1 MNTEQ
6 ILKKL
11 ISFKSISE
19 QENMTLLNYVSNY
32 LGKFNISAEIINRH
46 QNRANLYCRIGPN
59 TTGGLM
65 LSGHTD
71 VVPVANQKWKT
82 NPFELH
88 KQGKKYFGRGTADM
102 KSFVAIVLS
111 LVPKIISMNL
121 KKPVHIMLSYDEEI
135 GCVGIQKAVPF
146 LKSMKKKP
154 SYCIVGE
161 PTEMQ
166 VITEH
171 KGKKNFI
178 VTFNGIE
185 SHSSQIDKG
194 VNAIKYA
201 NKFLTYLSSIEKKLK
216 KKSFQNKNYNPPY
229 SSINVGLI
237 HGGIALNIIPS
248 SCKLEFEIRDL
259 PSNNISEIIREI
271 KEYLF
276 LNLEREMKKENNKC
290 SIKFSITNNFP
301 PLKTLI
307 NNKIVNLALKNL
319 NTNITGTVSFGT
331 EAGVFNKIPIETIV
345 CGPGNIDQAHK
356 PNEFISIEQINKCEA
371 FLKNIIKTIC

>member
-32 LGKFNISAEIINRH
+32 LGKFNISVEIINHH

-59 TTGGLM
+59 TAGGLM

-71 VVPVANQKWKT
+71 VVPVENQKWKT

-146 LKSMKKKP
+146 LKSMKKK
-154 SYCIVGE
+154 
-161 PTEMQ
+161 TELLHCWR
-166 VITEH
+166 TNRDA
-171 KGKKNFI
+171 G
-178 VTFNGIE
+178 
-185 SHSSQIDKG
+185 
-194 VNAIKYA
+194 
-201 NKFLTYLSSIEKKLK
+201 
-216 KKSFQNKNYNPPY
+216 NY
-229 SSINVGLI
+229 
-237 HGGIALNIIPS
+237 
-248 SCKLEFEIRDL
+248 
-259 PSNNISEIIREI
+259 
-271 KEYLF
+271 
-276 LNLEREMKKENNKC
+276 
-290 SIKFSITNNFP
+290 
-301 PLKTLI
+301 
-307 NNKIVNLALKNL
+307 
-319 NTNITGTVSFGT
+319 
-331 EAGVFNKIPIETIV
+331 
-345 CGPGNIDQAHK
+345 
-356 PNEFISIEQINKCEA
+356 
-371 FLKNIIKTIC
+371 

>member
-1 MNTEQ
+1 MKTKQ

-19 QENMTLLNYVSNY
+19 QENITLLNYVSAY
-32 LGKFNISAEIINRH
+32 LRKFNVNVEIINRY

-59 TTGGLM
+59 STGGLM

-71 VVPVANQKWKT
+71 VVPVENQKWKT
-82 NPFELH
+82 NPFELIE
-88 KQGKKYFGRGTADM
+88 KGNKYFGRGTADM
-102 KSFVAIVLS
+102 KSFVAVVLS
-111 LVPKIISMNL
+111 LVPKIINRNL

-146 LKSMKKKP
+146 LKSLKKKP

-161 PTEMQ
+161 PTEMK

-171 KGKKNFI
+171 KGKKNF
-178 VTFNGIE
+178 VVSFNGIE

-201 NKFLTYLSSIEKKLK
+201 TKFITYLNLIENKLK
-216 KKSFQNKNYNPPY
+216 KKSFQNKKYDPPY

-248 SCKLEFEIRDL
+248 ICNLEFEIRDL
-259 PSNNISEIIREI
+259 PSNNMSKIIGEI

-276 LNLEREMKKENNKC
+276 SDLEKEMKEKNDKC
-290 SIKFSITNNFP
+290 FIKFSITNNFP
-301 PLKTLI
+301 PLKTLM
-307 NNKIVNLALKNL
+307 NNQIVNLALSNL
-319 NTNITGTVSFGT
+319 NTNITDTVSFGT

-345 CGPGNIDQAHK
+345 CGPGSIDQAHK
-356 PNEFISIEQINKCEA
+356 PNEFISIEQVNKCEV
-371 FLKNIIKTIC
+371 FLEKMIKTIC

>member
-1 MNTEQ
+1 MSTEE

-11 ISFKSISE
+11 ISFKSVSEHENIS
-19 QENMTLLNYVSNY
+19 LLNYVSSY
-32 LGKFNISAEIINRH
+32 LSKFNVNVKIINRY

-59 TTGGLM
+59 SSGGLM

-82 NPFELH
+82 NPFELV
-88 KQGKKYFGRGTADM
+88 KKGKKYFGRGTADM

-111 LVPKIISMNL
+111 LVPKIIVTNL

-135 GCVGIQKAVPF
+135 GCVGIQKAIPF
-146 LKSMKKKP
+146 LKSLKNKP
-154 SYCIVGE
+154 NYCIVGE
-161 PTEMQ
+161 PTEMN
-166 VITEH
+166 VVTEH

-178 VTFNGIE
+178 VTFNGVE
-185 SHSSQIDKG
+185 SHSSQIDRG

-201 NKFLTYLSSIEKKLK
+201 TKFVTYLNRVEKKLK
-216 KKSFQNKNYNPPY
+216 NKSFENKNYDPPY

-237 HGGIALNIIPS
+237 NGGTALNIIPS
-248 SCKLEFEIRDL
+248 ICNLEFEIRDL
-259 PSNNISEIIREI
+259 PSNNMSKIIKEI

-276 LNLEREMKKENNKC
+276 SNLEKEMKNENKKC
-290 SIKFSITNNFP
+290 SVKFSVTNNFP

-307 NNKIVNLALKNL
+307 NNKIVNLALNNL

-345 CGPGNIDQAHK
+345 CGPGSIDQAHK
-356 PNEFISIEQINKCEA
+356 PNEFISTEQIKKCEV
-371 FLKNIIKTIC
+371 FLENIIKTIC

>member
-1 MNTEQ
+1 
-6 ILKKL
+6 
-11 ISFKSISE
+11 
-19 QENMTLLNYVSNY
+19 
-32 LGKFNISAEIINRH
+32 
-46 QNRANLYCRIGPN
+46 
-59 TTGGLM
+59 
-65 LSGHTD
+65 
-71 VVPVANQKWKT
+71 
-82 NPFELH
+82 
-88 KQGKKYFGRGTADM
+88 
-102 KSFVAIVLS
+102 
-111 LVPKIISMNL
+111 
-121 KKPVHIMLSYDEEI
+121 
-135 GCVGIQKAVPF
+135 
-146 LKSMKKKP
+146 MKKKP

-161 PTEMQ
+161 PTEMK

-229 SSINVGLI
+229 SSINVGVI

-248 SCKLEFEIRDL
+248 LCNLEFEIRDL
-259 PSNNISEIIREI
+259 PSNNMTEIIREI
-271 KEYLF
+271 KDYLF
-276 LNLEREMKKENNKC
+276 SNLEREMKKENKKC
-290 SIKFSITNNFP
+290 SINFSVTNNFP
-301 PLKTLI
+301 PLKTPI

-356 PNEFISIEQINKCEA
+356 PNEFISIEQINKCEV